1 MAKDIGDAA
10 REVCLSFPEAEETV
24 SHGAVTFKIRGKV
37 FAYYVVNHHGDGR
50 VALHMTAPPG
60 AQAHLVASAPKHFF
74 VPPYVG
80 PRGWIGVNLDKGISW
95 KRVAALAREAYER
108 VAPRALLDRIGK
120 TIEIAPPKKSL
131 SAVEMDPMQAP
142 AAQKLLKGLRKL
154 CLELPETSESK
165 QFGSPVFL
173 VGKKTFAHA
182 YHRDGRM
189 RFGFW
194 VGVDRQGLLTADPRF
209 EIPPYMGHNGW
220 ITLDVTRRCDWNEV
234 RALALDSYRHFALRR
249 ILRLLGE

>member
-95 KRVAALAREAYER
+95 KRVASLAREAYER
-108 VAPRALLDRIGK
+108 VAPQALVGRIGK
-120 TIEIAPPKKSL
+120 TIEIVPP
-131 SAVEMDPMQAP
+131 
-142 AAQKLLKGLRKL
+142 
-154 CLELPETSESK
+154 
-165 QFGSPVFL
+165 
-173 VGKKTFAHA
+173 
-182 YHRDGRM
+182 
-189 RFGFW
+189 
-194 VGVDRQGLLTADPRF
+194 
-209 EIPPYMGHNGW
+209 
-220 ITLDVTRRCDWNEV
+220 
-234 RALALDSYRHFALRR
+234 
-249 ILRLLGE
+249 